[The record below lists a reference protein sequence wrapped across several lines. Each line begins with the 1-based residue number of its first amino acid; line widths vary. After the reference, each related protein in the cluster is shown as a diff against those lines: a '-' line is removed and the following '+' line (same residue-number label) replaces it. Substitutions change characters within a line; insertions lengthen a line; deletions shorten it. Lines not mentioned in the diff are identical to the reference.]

1 MTATSFRV
9 RAPLR
14 CDGIGRLDCA
24 EDPAGARLAVRWLPL
39 DANGEQAMKACE
51 RLPAHPTLP
60 KIRQTGTQDGKAF
73 VALDFPEGQLLS
85 ARLGERLALHEVI
98 QFARQLADALA
109 CVHEQNVVHGELGGE
124 SVLLAEGKAYLW
136 DMPLVIANR
145 LTDRRGESRLMH
157 NLGRMGPYLAPER
170 ARGGGASKESDVYS
184 LGAILCVAA
193 GAPLPSQTSTLGVVH
208 QVATGLWAPKVPLF
222 VPEPWCGM
230 LERML
235 QADPS
240 LRPTAKEA
248 ATAFSHEPT
257 VGLPTVPE
265 LQALQL
271 PAEVLAAA
279 EAQAKQQNEQ
289 LAQAEIPEVSES
301 QVVKLPTLEIGKP
314 TVQLTDTISV
324 HADLALKATVQTGT
338 PGAVKSSAEKPAKAT
353 GPAKLPY
360 VLIGGLGFGIITLLS
375 AAVVLATSAPPVATP
390 TVSAPVEAPAPQTP
404 AVTLEAPA
412 PVEPPSAVEDEVA
425 PLPAPVKKAPRA
437 AGPNVPSAPAQKS
450 ADAASVEAPAPVQE
464 TVKPQPTAASDFN
477 FLAE

>member
-1 MTATSFRV
+1 MTAASFRV

-24 EDPAGARLAVRWLPL
+24 EDAAGARLAVRWLPL
-39 DANGEQAMKACE
+39 DANGEQAVKACE
-51 RLPAHPTLP
+51 RLPMHPTLP
-60 KIRQTGTQDGKAF
+60 KIRETGTQDGKAF

-85 ARLGERLALHEVI
+85 ARQGERLALHEVI

-170 ARGGGASKESDVYS
+170 ARGAGASKESDVYS
-184 LGAILCVAA
+184 LAAILCVAA
-193 GAPLPSQTSTLGVVH
+193 GAPLPSETSTLGMVH
-208 QVATGLWAPKVPLF
+208 QVATGAWTPKVPPF

-235 QADPS
+235 SAEPS
-240 LRPTAKEA
+240 KRPTAKEA
-248 ATAFSHEPT
+248 AVAFSHEPT

-265 LQALQL
+265 MQALQL
-271 PAEVLAAA
+271 PAAVLAAA
-279 EAQAKQQNEQ
+279 EAQAKLQNEK
-289 LAQAEIPEVSES
+289 LAQADVPEVAAAD
-301 QVVKLPTLEIGKP
+301 VVKLPTLEIGKP

-324 HADLALKATVQTGT
+324 HADLAVKATVQTGAQVASE
-338 PGAVKSSAEKPAKAT
+338 PKAAVKAKA
-353 GPAKLPY
+353 PAPQKLPY

-375 AAVVLATSAPPVATP
+375 AAVVLATH
-390 TVSAPVEAPAPQTP
+390 
-404 AVTLEAPA
+404 APA
-412 PVEPPSAVEDEVA
+412 PVQPVAPVVVPVAQPAPEPEAPAVEAQPVEDDEIA
-425 PLPAPVKKAPRA
+425 PLPAPPKKATRA
-437 AGPNVPSAPAQKS
+437 AVPKAVQAPAAKK
-450 ADAASVEAPAPVQE
+450 DVEAPAQEPV
-464 TVKPQPTAASDFN
+464 TPKPTAAADFS
-477 FLAE
+477 FLSE